1 MAVPEQV
8 DTGERRRQM
17 TSVTAI
23 VEAVNLKKT
32 YMLGEVPVE
41 ALRGVNLRVD
51 NGDFLAILGPSGS
64 GKSTL
69 LNLIGALDKPTEG
82 KMLIEDIDI
91 STLNDN
97 QLADLRRRIG
107 FVFQFFNLIPRFT
120 ARENVELSMTIAG
133 LSRGERR
140 KRAEDVLK
148 TVGLGERMNHRPA
161 ELSGGEQ
168 QRVAIARA
176 LANNPKFLLMDEPTG
191 NIDSKAAGE
200 IIRLIKRLNE
210 EKAVTII
217 MVTHDQRLAGQ
228 SKRVVQMFDGLIVQ
242 DVVN

>member
-1 MAVPEQV
+1 M
-8 DTGERRRQM
+8 
-17 TSVTAI
+17 TAI

-32 YMLGEVPVE
+32 YMLGKVPVE
-41 ALRGVNLRVD
+41 ALRGVNLKVES
-51 NGDFLAILGPSGS
+51 GDFLAVLGPSGS

-82 KMLIEDIDI
+82 KLLIEGVDV

-120 ARENVELSMTIAG
+120 ARENVELSMSIADIG
-133 LSRGERR
+133 RAERR
-140 KRAEDVLK
+140 KQAEDLLE
-148 TVGLGERMNHRPA
+148 TVGLKERMNHKPA

-176 LANNPKFLLMDEPTG
+176 LANTPRFLLMDEPTG
-191 NIDSKAAGE
+191 NIDSKTASE
-200 IIRLIKRLNE
+200 IMGLIKRLNE
-210 EKAVTII
+210 EKGVTII
-217 MVTHDQRLAGQ
+217 MVTHDQRLATQ
-228 SKRVVQMFDGLIVQ
+228 AKRAVQMFDGVITMEIV
-242 DVVN
+242 N